1 MQWSRNC
8 TKKRNRAGSINAER
22 NIINVSGWRNIK
34 MQGGWAGTS
43 SRRNIKYDEWAGKWY
58 CVVNRQLTPDNNG
71 TTLHWSGIVHKPE
84 KAIWSIHP
92 TWAFTLNLSNYQ
104 SIILFLDPF
113 SPLALQSNSLLYS
126 LYWSS
131 AMGLWCGMT
140 SSCSTTTPF
149 YPESGQFIIASYFV
163 VLGAPDN
170 CYLSEH

>member
-71 TTLHWSGIVHKPE
+71 TKLHWSGIVHKPE
-84 KAIWSIHP
+84 KAIWSNHS

-104 SIILFLDPF
+104 PIILFLDPF
-113 SPLALQSNSLLYS
+113 SPHALQSNSLLYS

-131 AMGLWCGMT
+131 AMGLWCGTT
-140 SSCSTTTPF
+140 SSCSTTT
-149 YPESGQFIIASYFV
+149 
-163 VLGAPDN
+163 VLN
-170 CYLSEH
+170 SILSTVWTIYYCILFCCAWCPG